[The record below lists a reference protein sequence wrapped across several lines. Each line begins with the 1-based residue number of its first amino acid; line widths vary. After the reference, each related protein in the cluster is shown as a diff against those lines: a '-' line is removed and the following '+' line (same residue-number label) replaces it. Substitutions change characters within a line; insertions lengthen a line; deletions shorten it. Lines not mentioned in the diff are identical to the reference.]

1 MWENQFSELCSLRN
15 FHQDGV
21 RGVAAKGRW
30 HCVNVIQLIFVIG
43 ASSKVILVQLMGL
56 PYIFRFVFLYMRLSY
71 ILYNLRRSDAV

>member
-1 MWENQFSELCSLRN
+1 
-15 FHQDGV
+15 
-21 RGVAAKGRW
+21 
-30 HCVNVIQLIFVIG
+30 VIQLIFVIG